1 VRNVNNIVIL
11 SEEKVKNLIKLI
23 QASDGGITLQQSNK
37 RFQFPQ

>member
-1 VRNVNNIVIL
+1 VRNINNIVL
-11 SEEKVKNLIKLI
+11 SEGKVKNLIKLI